1 MRIHPIAYGLL
12 VLIVF
17 FGIIM
22 GFQSAGIWSISGKV
36 DSSGTAIQPSV
47 EDVDTIK
54 GWMTLEQI
62 STTYNVSLSVLLN
75 QFGLPL
81 DTPSS
86 TAIKDLENDLFSS
99 EALKTWLQSRSQPVE
114 SLPPSPDATVSPE
127 VVLTTPEL
135 ATTVM
140 PESTEHVAPE
150 KTVTGSTTFKD
161 LLDWGVSV
169 ETIQMV
175 IKEDMPASSTVI
187 KDFITGKG
195 LAFSEVKNLLQ
206 TEVDQVK

>member
-17 FGIIM
+17 FGIIL

-36 DSSGTAIQPSV
+36 DSSGKAIQPSV

-99 EALKTWLQSRSQPVE
+99 EALKTWLQSRSQPLE
-114 SLPPSPDATVSPE
+114 SLSPSPDATFSPE

-135 ATTVM
+135 SATAM

-150 KTVTGSTTFKD
+150 KTVTGSTTFQD

-169 ETIQMV
+169 EAIQIV
-175 IKEDMPASSTVI
+175 IKEDMPAPSTVI

-206 TEVDQVK
+206 REVDQVK

>member
-17 FGIIM
+17 FGIIL
-22 GFQSAGIWSISGKV
+22 GFQSAGVWSISGKV
-36 DSSGTAIQPSV
+36 DASGKAIQPSV
-47 EDVDTIK
+47 EDVESIK

-62 STTYNVSLSVLLN
+62 SGTYDVPISELLDK
-75 QFGLPL
+75 FGLPL

-86 TAIKDLENDLFSS
+86 TAIKDLENDLFSP
-99 EALKTWLQSRSQPVE
+99 EALKVWLQSRSQPLE
-114 SLPPSPDATVSPE
+114 SVPPSTDVTPTTE
-127 VVLTTPEL
+127 VDIATPEPSN
-135 ATTVM
+135 TVI

-150 KTVTGSTTFKD
+150 KTVTGSTTFQD

-169 ETIQMV
+169 ETIQRV

-187 KDFITGKG
+187 KDYITCKG
-195 LAFSEVKNLLQ
+195 LAFSDVKNLLQ
-206 TEVDQVK
+206 VEVDQVK

>member
-1 MRIHPIAYGLL
+1 MRIHPIVYGLL

-17 FGIIM
+17 FGIIL

-36 DSSGTAIQPSV
+36 DASGKAIQPSAADV
-47 EDVDTIK
+47 ETIK

-62 STTYNVSLSVLLN
+62 STTYNVPLPELLN

-81 DTPSS
+81 DTLSS

-99 EALKTWLQSRSQPVE
+99 EVLKTWLVSRS
-114 SLPPSPDATVSPE
+114 LPITSVPTSPMVTPPIDIVSP
-127 VVLTTPEL
+127 TPESNNI
-135 ATTVM
+135 VI

-150 KTVTGSTTFKD
+150 KTVTGSTTFQD
-161 LLDWGVSV
+161 ILDWGVTI
-169 ETIQMV
+169 ETIQSV
-175 IKEDMPASSTVI
+175 IKEDMPAPSIVI
-187 KDFITGKG
+187 KDYITGKG

-206 TEVDQVK
+206 VEVDQVK